1 MKVIIVLLVMF
12 SVQGCRNN
20 SPRITSAAVPLT
32 VKLLPLGGID
42 DRWVADMCKQ
52 LKTYHAR
59 VELLPAEKLPVAAWY
74 APRSRYRADSIIRWL
89 QSRAADNEVYLA
101 ITAAD
106 ISTNKGTIKDF
117 GIMGLGYCPGKA
129 CVASVYRLKN
139 KNNFDKVALH
149 ELAHTTGLPHCPDKT
164 CYLRDAEG
172 GDPTAEENSFCEKC
186 TAYLQ
191 QNGWKF

>member
-20 SPRITSAAVPLT
+20 SPCITSAAVPLT

-42 DRWVADMCKQ
+42 DRWVADMYKQ

-139 KNNFDKVALH
+139 KNNFYKVALH
-149 ELAHTTGLPHCPDKT
+149 ELAHTTGLRHCPEKT

-172 GDPTAEENSFCEKC
+172 RDPTAEENSFCEKC

-191 QNGWKF
+191 QHGWKF